1 LIDFGFSDTFLATD
15 GNHVDENCK
24 TNQFKGNMLFS
35 SVRQLSFMKTS
46 RRDDLISLC
55 YLLVYL
61 LNKQKFPDKLQK
73 KGAQCMTPIERL
85 EMTRNYKESITIE
98 DLIRKVTNQTDDHLL
113 QTMLLEFVINI
124 KKLSFN
130 EEPDYLLL
138 KQILLNSMQLVP

>member
-1 LIDFGFSDTFLATD
+1 
-15 GNHVDENCK
+15 
-24 TNQFKGNMLFS
+24 
-35 SVRQLSFMKTS
+35 MKTS

-73 KGAQCMTPIERL
+73 KGAQCMSPIERL
-85 EMTRNYKESITIE
+85 EMTRNYKESISIE
-98 DLIRKVTNQTDDHLL
+98 DLIRKVTNQTGEHLL

-138 KQILLNSMQLVP
+138 KQILLNSM